1 MSAVFEVG
9 GKIPGAT
16 SGFVFSTGGGG
27 GGGGSVIAPT
37 FSPSAGTY
45 TTTQTVTITCS
56 TPSSSIYYT
65 TDGTTPTFPI
75 TGSTTIYSTPLTVS
89 ATETIK
95 AIGVASGLTNSSVAS
110 ATYTIGSTTFDF
122 FMSQNGD
129 DNNAGSLGS
138 PWSVTAFNSKST
150 TYSGKKI
157 GIIGDIGATLSGV
170 IITGAAGQFS
180 CTANTLSVGQY
191 LMISGSFGGSGSI
204 VGYVSGTIYYI
215 SATNGTTTFT
225 LTTTGGSAASA
236 LVTTTG
242 TPSGLTYLL
251 NLPITHGTIGGVQTT
266 LASIAEGGGGN
277 NVQVLNV
284 NGGTSSAN
292 TYVASCNSAGAY
304 TPRWAILDLQNPTGG
319 SAANAHFIGQQ
330 GGNGTSL
337 PPNPGFFTVDGLT
350 VRNFSFAGISAENSQ
365 QTGNLSNVIVE
376 NNDLYNGGG
385 VTTSSNPGAVHW
397 IGATGIVINNNKVHD
412 LSCTNS
418 TFGYN
423 AFKCYG
429 TTGISIAIVL
439 TNNTTYNC
447 ASILTK
453 DFNSDFANCSYNY
466 LDHGNFG
473 TSNDGDLGDGCI
485 VGHTPAAGV
494 TTNIHHNIMLFQIQF
509 ATQTNTNIIAGIG
522 NVYQN
527 TFYGTQNSPTVFS
540 ALFCKNETT
549 GAAMQFQRNIVYAI
563 GSSGYDHTSNGGV
576 IWVDSGYAI
585 SGSTFNNNV
594 YGSNLNGVVFS
605 RAGEDQALSF
615 ATWKS
620 TYSVDANS
628 VQVST
633 SPFSGTPTAIVPS
646 SFAVNSSA
654 IIGGLTCGALDGS
667 GAVGCNF

>member
-1 MSAVFEVG
+1 MSAVFEFGGVIRGASGVVFGVG
-9 GKIPGAT
+9 A
-16 SGFVFSTGGGG
+16 GGGG
-27 GGGGSVIAPT
+27 GGTVATPT
-37 FSPSAGTY
+37 FSPSPGTY
-45 TTTQTVTITCS
+45 ATTQTVSLSCS

-75 TGSTTIYSTPLTVS
+75 TGSTLLYASALTVS

-95 AIGVASGLTNSSVAS
+95 AIGTATGLTNSAVAS
-110 ATYTIGSTTFDF
+110 GPYTIGSPTFDF
-122 FMSQNGD
+122 FMSAAGD
-129 DNNAGSLGS
+129 DNNAGTLGS
-138 PWSVTAFNSKST
+138 PWSITAFNSKSS
-150 TYSGKKI
+150 TYSAKKI
-157 GIIGDIGATLSGV
+157 GIIGDVGVTLSGV
-170 IITGAAGQFS
+170 VITGTSGQFS
-180 CTANTLSVGQY
+180 CNSTTLTVGQY
-191 LMISGSFGGSGSI
+191 LMISGTFGGSGTI
-204 VGYVSGTIYYI
+204 IGYVSGTMYYV
-215 SATNGTTTFT
+215 SATNGSTTFT
-225 LTTTGGSAASA
+225 LTTLGGSAAAA

-242 TPSGLTYLL
+242 TPTGVTYAL
-251 NLPITHGTIGGVQTT
+251 NQPITFGTVGGVQTT

-277 NVQVLNV
+277 NVQVLTV
-284 NGGTSSAN
+284 NGGTSSVN
-292 TYVASCNSAGAY
+292 TYVASCNSAGVY
-304 TPRWAILDLQNPTGG
+304 TPRWAVLDLQSPTSG
-319 SAANAHFIGQQ
+319 SADNALFIGQQ
-330 GGNGTSL
+330 SGNGANL
-337 PPNPGFFTVDGLT
+337 PPNPGFFTIDGLT
-350 VRNFSFAGISAENSQ
+350 VRNFSFAGIAAENNAR
-365 QTGNLSNVIVE
+365 TGNLSNVIIE
-376 NNDLYNGGG
+376 NCELYNGGG
-385 VTTSSNPGAVHW
+385 VTTSSNPGAIHW
-397 IGATGIVINNNKVHD
+397 VSASGIVINNNKVHD

-429 TTGISIAIVL
+429 TTGVSIAIVL

-473 TSNDGDLGDGCI
+473 SSNDSDLGDGVI
-485 VGHTPAAGV
+485 VGHTPALGV

-509 ATQTNTNIIAGIG
+509 ATQTNTNIIAGTG
-522 NVYQN
+522 NVFNN

-549 GAAMQFQRNIVYAI
+549 GAAMQFKNNIVYAI

-585 SGSTFNNNV
+585 ANSTFNANV

-620 TYSVDANS
+620 TYSVDSTS
-628 VQVST
+628 VQVSS
-633 SPFSGTPTAIVPS
+633 SPFSGTPTALVPS

-654 IIGGLTCGALDGS
+654 VIGGITCGALDGS
-667 GAVGCNF
+667 GSVGCNF